1 MGFYCKTYIEKQSK
15 SPNLTSDLL
24 ERRFWHV
31 LDVGDWKSIEKM
43 EQLVEQNI
51 SKQNSRIDDI
61 GDGMALQLTKS
72 DKISW
77 KEWS

>member
-1 MGFYCKTYIEKQSK
+1 MSYCKTYIEKQSE
-15 SPNLTSDLL
+15 SPNLARDLL

-31 LDVGDWKSIEKM
+31 FDVGDWKSIEKM

-51 SKQNSRIDDI
+51 SKQINRI
-61 GDGMALQLTKS
+61 GDGMALQLTKF